1 MPAKKQQPSEQAL
14 ELDREVMRI
23 KDQVRRKWLQMG
35 KVLSEIQLSLAYRE
49 LGFPNFQQYVEDRL
63 GISPRWANYLVCMVR
78 KAKRFKISEE
88 KVAKLDI
95 SKGLEIFRLDD
106 AAQARKLVS
115 QTIRQDMSLREVKRQ
130 VAIALGRTLDGEPQ
144 TVRKVWYFSPS
155 QWTVISQAIKAV
167 NLNTGSDSESYAIE
181 LIAADYLAGIGLE
194 QGAQLQA

>member
-1 MPAKKQQPSEQAL
+1 MPATKQQPSERAL

-78 KAKRFKISEE
+78 KARRFKISEE
-88 KVAKLDI
+88 TVAKLDI
-95 SKGLEIFRLDD
+95 SKSLEIFRLED
-106 AAQARKLVS
+106 ATQAKELVTR
-115 QTIRQDMSLREVKRQ
+115 TIQQDLPLKEVKRQ
-130 VAIALGRTLDGEPQ
+130 VDVALGRIEDGEEQ
-144 TVRKVWYFSPS
+144 AVRKVWYFSPS
-155 QWTVISQAIKAV
+155 QWSVISKAIKAV

-181 LIAADYLAGIGLE
+181 LISADYLAGIGLE
-194 QGAQLQA
+194 QRAQSLA